1 LVFGG
6 WRFETTHHQTL
17 NTKHPNPEYLN
28 DKALATMI
36 DTRTL
41 SWRFIKVWRRNLVT
55 FQKIWKVNF
64 ITPLFEPLLFIA
76 AFGLGFSGLVGNVR
90 YGGAELS
97 YTTFIAPA
105 LIATAVMN
113 NAFFET
119 TYASFVRMYY
129 QKTFDGMLATPL
141 SIEEI
146 IIAEIVWSATKA
158 AAAAGI
164 MLGVLSVFGYVQY
177 PSGLLILPLA
187 FLGGIAFGA
196 IGLFFTGVI
205 PTIEMFNLPIFLF
218 VTPMFLFSG
227 TFFPVS
233 NLPLWAKPLA
243 LAFPLYHLVELARL
257 SCLGRHETVP
267 LLSVVYLL
275 VFAVLFSVLAL
286 LFMRRRLIK

>member
-1 LVFGG
+1 
-6 WRFETTHHQTL
+6 
-17 NTKHPNPEYLN
+17 
-28 DKALATMI
+28 MI
-36 DTRTL
+36 DTRAL
-41 SWRFIKVWRRNLVT
+41 SWRFIKVWRRNRVT
-55 FQKIWKVNF
+55 FQKTWKVNF
-64 ITPLFEPLLFIA
+64 ITPLLEPLFFVA
-76 AFGLGFSGLVGNVR
+76 AFGLGFAGLVGNVR
-90 YGGAELS
+90 YGGTEFS
-97 YTTFIAPA
+97 YTAFIAPA

-164 MLGVLSVFGYVQY
+164 MLGVLSAFGYVQY
-177 PSGLLILPLA
+177 PAGLLVIPLA

-243 LAFPLYHLVELARL
+243 LAFPLYHLVELSRL
-257 SCLGRHETVP
+257 FCLGRHETVP
-267 LLSVVYLL
+267 LLSVVYLV
-275 VFAVLFSVLAL
+275 VFAFLFSTLAL
-286 LFMRRRLIK
+286 IFMRRRLIK

>member
-1 LVFGG
+1 
-6 WRFETTHHQTL
+6 
-17 NTKHPNPEYLN
+17 
-28 DKALATMI
+28 MI
-36 DTRTL
+36 DTHAI
-41 SWRFIKVWRRNLVT
+41 SWRFVKVWKRNLVT

-64 ITPLFEPLLFIA
+64 ITPLLEPLLFIA
-76 AFGLGFSGLVGNVR
+76 AFGLGFAGLVGVVR
-90 YGGAELS
+90 YGGAEFS
-97 YTTFIAPA
+97 YTAFIAPA

-164 MLGVLSVFGYVQY
+164 MLGVLSAFGYVRY
-177 PSGLLILPLA
+177 PSGLLVVPLA
-187 FLGGIAFGA
+187 FLGGVAFGA
-196 IGLFFTGVI
+196 IGLFFTGII

-233 NLPLWAKPLA
+233 NLPTWAKPLA

-257 SCLGRHETVP
+257 ASLGRCETVP
-267 LLSVVYLL
+267 WLSGVYLV
-275 VFAVLFSVLAL
+275 VFAVLFSALAL
-286 LFMRRRLIK
+286 LCMRRRLIK